1 MEWGSFARVP
11 SKGSIRTTDD
21 YSGGSIRVINVTT
34 GLGHIIIIIIII
46 GVAWPIVQVTRSMLR
61 NLVVYGGGP

>member
-1 MEWGSFARVP
+1 MEWGFFARVP

-34 GLGHIIIIIIII
+34 GLGHIIIIIII

-61 NLVVYGGGP
+61 NLVV